1 MNLKTM
7 RNKAVISQHFPFV
20 CIICSTL
27 LATMSF
33 FSNSD
38 TKDLLSFATT
48 VATIGGTAY
57 SIGIKKEDNDNV

>member
-1 MNLKTM
+1 M
-7 RNKAVISQHFPFV
+7 RNKVGISQHFPFV
-20 CIICSTL
+20 CIICATL

-33 FSNSD
+33 FSNTD

-57 SIGIKKEDNDNV
+57 SIGIKKEDSDNV